1 MAIEEESELVVSTT
15 LGINAAAGICT
26 VLGGMV
32 IFSNKMLQL
41 ANPQAM
47 AILLS
52 ISAGITLFQ
61 CFVIL
66 WAQAI
71 QEFTTA
77 FTSDNSAD
85 DETDEIDGDAWVSAT
100 GCMVGGILFGYLI
113 DWVVHRLT
121 PGQNL
126 NGTTRLEQQTERD
139 SFDPLS
145 DPFETKPPV
154 EFIRE
159 QGGMDVFIKMDEAA
173 KEKLQSMGVLSAL
186 AVGIHNIPE
195 GMGTFVASS
204 EHAYIGLSL
213 AIGVGLHNI
222 AEGIAV
228 AAPIYF
234 ATGSRFRA
242 LMWCFLATIAQHVG
256 GLIAL
261 ISVGMDADNRTQGV
275 LYGIVMGLLI
285 GIVMKE
291 IIPTAFMYANGR
303 MQVVSAGA
311 LFGIFLMSV
320 FFILL
325 KYLGLS

>member
-1 MAIEEESELVVSTT
+1 MVYAEEDHLVVSTT

-32 IFSNKMLQL
+32 IFSNKLLQL

-47 AILLS
+47 AIMLS
-52 ISAGITLFQ
+52 VSAGITLFQ

-66 WAQAI
+66 WQQSIKELMDAYSSSEA
-71 QEFTTA
+71 
-77 FTSDNSAD
+77 AD
-85 DETDEIDGDAWVSAT
+85 SEDEIDGRAWSIAT
-100 GCMVGGILFGYLI
+100 GCLGGGIMFGYLI
-113 DWVVHRLT
+113 DFIVHKLT
-121 PGQNL
+121 PGQNP
-126 NGTTRLEQQTERD
+126 NGMARMEQQTERD
-139 SFDPLS
+139 SFDPMV

-154 EFIRE
+154 EFVRE
-159 QGGMDVFIKMDEAA
+159 QGGMDVFIKMDENA
-173 KEKLQSMGVLSAL
+173 KEKLQAMGVLSAL

-204 EHAYIGLSL
+204 EQAYNGLSL
-213 AIGVGLHNI
+213 AVGVGLHNI

-261 ISVGMDADNRTQGV
+261 ISLGMDADNHTQGI
-275 LYGIVMGLLI
+275 LYGIVTGLLV

-291 IIPTAFMYANGR
+291 IIPTAYMYANGR
-303 MQVVSAGA
+303 MQVVSAGT
-311 LFGIFLMSV
+311 LFGMFIMSTGFV
-320 FFILL
+320 LL
-325 KYLGLS
+325 EYTGL